1 MDESLPVLTT
11 FLLHSSRMRSSKP
24 RRATTEARHA
34 PPRRPAKRI
43 STVKHVKAAELA
55 AEPAPALEN
64 VPFFQ
69 QGILSHAQKRELILA
84 HAKAR
89 QVRNTPNSWFYLM
102 GVAASCLV
110 VIGGWWLT
118 VGSWVRSQM
127 TLVARP
133 AIQEDIRREM
143 ERLEAKYPFP
153 KPNFVDAKA
162 ALTQGASAIGEMTA
176 TTTVRA
182 E

>member
-1 MDESLPVLTT
+1 
-11 FLLHSSRMRSSKP
+11 MRSSKP
-24 RRATTEARHA
+24 RRATTDARHA

-43 STVKHVKAAELA
+43 SAVKHVKAADLA

-64 VPFFQ
+64 VAFFQ

-89 QVRNTPNSWFYLM
+89 QARNVPNSWFYLM

-118 VGSWVRSQM
+118 VGSWVRTQM
-127 TLVARP
+127 TLVRRP
-133 AIQEDIRREM
+133 SIQEDIRREM
-143 ERLEAKYPFP
+143 DRLEAKYPFP
-153 KPNFVDAKA
+153 KPNLADAKA
-162 ALTQGASAIGEMTA
+162 ALTQGASAVGEMTA
-176 TTTVRA
+176 TTTEGKVS
-182 E
+182 EE